1 MIDLL
6 LQLGAPQAWL
16 DSPGL
21 QVLLLGAVRIV
32 IILALAALVLALVR
46 RGTERWIATVADRPA
61 TDPKRQR
68 AVTLGTLL
76 QSTAGYVVWAVAG
89 IMVLSEVGL
98 DIGALIATAG
108 IAGLAVG
115 FGAQTLVK
123 DVIGGIFLLFDD
135 ILHVGDLVTIDGHTG
150 TIEEIGVR
158 LIKLRKFDGELVMIP
173 AGEVRT
179 FGNKSVQWARA
190 IVPVG
195 LSYEQDV
202 DAILPVMERV
212 ANEWVAAHEE
222 IVLDETPQ
230 VQGLMDFGD
239 SSVTARVVVRV
250 TPGEQYAAER
260 ELRQRLKRAFDAKG
274 IEIPFPQ
281 RTMHVARREAPARP
295 LGQATHQILPR
306 PRNRTRTNNPHARPL
321 RLVAVEDLPHRTP
334 TALDGAG
341 ARWHFARGG
350 GGRNFWPPRPQR
362 RGENDPRQ
370 DSARA
375 RPPLRRH
382 RPPLRPARR
391 HPGRPPPDRV
401 RPREPPLSGVL
412 HGHPDASR
420 LRAPGRRAPGQ
431 AQ

>member
-6 LQLGAPQAWL
+6 LQLGTPQAWL

-76 QSTAGYVVWAVAG
+76 RSTAGYVVWAIAG

-115 FGAQTLVK
+115 VGAQTLVK

-158 LIKLRKFDGELVMIP
+158 LIKLRTFDGELVMIP

-260 ELRQRLKRAFDAKG
+260 ALRQRLKRAFDAKG
-274 IEIPFPQ
+274 IRIPFPQ
-281 RTMHVARREAPARP
+281 RTMHVARREAPAR
-295 LGQATHQILPR
+295 
-306 PRNRTRTNNPHARPL
+306 
-321 RLVAVEDLPHRTP
+321 TP
-334 TALDGAG
+334 GAG
-341 ARWHFARGG
+341 DAPD
-350 GGRNFWPPRPQR
+350 PPTSP
-362 RGENDPRQ
+362 E
-370 DSARA
+370 
-375 RPPLRRH
+375 
-382 RPPLRPARR
+382 
-391 HPGRPPPDRV
+391 
-401 RPREPPLSGVL
+401 
-412 HGHPDASR
+412 PDANR
-420 LRAPGRRAPGQ
+420 
-431 AQ
+431 

>member
-6 LQLGAPQAWL
+6 LQLGTPQAWL

-76 QSTAGYVVWAVAG
+76 RSTAGYVVWAIAG

-115 FGAQTLVK
+115 VGAQTLVK

-158 LIKLRKFDGELVMIP
+158 LIKLRTFDGELVMIP

-250 TPGEQYAAER
+250 APGEQYAAER

-274 IEIPFPQ
+274 IRIPFPQ
-281 RTMHVARREAPARP
+281 RTMHVARREAPAR
-295 LGQATHQILPR
+295 
-306 PRNRTRTNNPHARPL
+306 
-321 RLVAVEDLPHRTP
+321 TP
-334 TALDGAG
+334 GAG
-341 ARWHFARGG
+341 DAPD
-350 GGRNFWPPRPQR
+350 PPTSP
-362 RGENDPRQ
+362 E
-370 DSARA
+370 
-375 RPPLRRH
+375 
-382 RPPLRPARR
+382 
-391 HPGRPPPDRV
+391 
-401 RPREPPLSGVL
+401 
-412 HGHPDASR
+412 PDANR
-420 LRAPGRRAPGQ
+420 
-431 AQ
+431 

>member
-1 MIDLL
+1 MVDLL
-6 LQLGAPQAWL
+6 LQFGPPQTWL
-16 DSPGL
+16 DSISL
-21 QVLLLGAVRIV
+21 RVLLLGAVRIV
-32 IILALAALVLALVR
+32 IILGLAALVLALVR
-46 RGTERWIATVADRPA
+46 RGTERWIATVADLPA

-76 QSTAGYVVWAVAG
+76 QSTAGYVVWAIAG

-195 LSYEQDV
+195 LSYGQDV

-212 ANEWVAAHEE
+212 ATEWVAEHED
-222 IVLDETPQ
+222 IVLDESPQ

-250 TPGEQYAAER
+250 APGEQYAAER

-281 RTMHVARREAPARP
+281 RTTHVVQSEAP
-295 LGQATHQILPR
+295 
-306 PRNRTRTNNPHARPL
+306 TRTPEA
-321 RLVAVEDLPHRTP
+321 
-334 TALDGAG
+334 
-341 ARWHFARGG
+341 
-350 GGRNFWPPRPQR
+350 
-362 RGENDPRQ
+362 DPAS
-370 DSARA
+370 DA
-375 RPPLRRH
+375 
-382 RPPLRPARR
+382 PASS
-391 HPGRPPPDRV
+391 
-401 RPREPPLSGVL
+401 ESEE
-412 HGHPDASR
+412 S
-420 LRAPGRRAPGQ
+420 Q
-431 AQ
+431 

>member
-1 MIDLL
+1 LVDLL
-6 LQLGAPQAWL
+6 LQFGPPQTWL
-16 DSPGL
+16 DSISL
-21 QVLLLGAVRIV
+21 RVLLLGAVRIV
-32 IILALAALVLALVR
+32 IILGLAALVLALVR
-46 RGTERWIATVADRPA
+46 RGTERWIATVADLPA

-76 QSTAGYVVWAVAG
+76 QSTAGYVVWAIAG

-195 LSYEQDV
+195 LSYGQDV

-212 ANEWVAAHEE
+212 ATEWVAEHED
-222 IVLDETPQ
+222 IVLDESPQ

-250 TPGEQYAAER
+250 APGEQYAAER

-281 RTMHVARREAPARP
+281 RTTHVVQSEAPAR
-295 LGQATHQILPR
+295 
-306 PRNRTRTNNPHARPL
+306 
-321 RLVAVEDLPHRTP
+321 TP
-334 TALDGAG
+334 EA
-341 ARWHFARGG
+341 
-350 GGRNFWPPRPQR
+350 
-362 RGENDPRQ
+362 DPAS
-370 DSARA
+370 DA
-375 RPPLRRH
+375 
-382 RPPLRPARR
+382 PASS
-391 HPGRPPPDRV
+391 
-401 RPREPPLSGVL
+401 ESEE
-412 HGHPDASR
+412 S
-420 LRAPGRRAPGQ
+420 Q
-431 AQ
+431 

>member
-1 MIDLL
+1 MVDLL
-6 LQLGAPQAWL
+6 LQFGPPQTWL
-16 DSPGL
+16 DSISL
-21 QVLLLGAVRIV
+21 RVLLLGAVRIV
-32 IILALAALVLALVR
+32 IILGLAALVLALVR
-46 RGTERWIATVADRPA
+46 RGTERWIATVADLPA

-295 LGQATHQILPR
+295 P
-306 PRNRTRTNNPHARPL
+306 
-321 RLVAVEDLPHRTP
+321 
-334 TALDGAG
+334 GAG
-341 ARWHFARGG
+341 DA
-350 GGRNFWPPRPQR
+350 P
-362 RGENDPRQ
+362 
-370 DSARA
+370 DS
-375 RPPLRRH
+375 PTSP
-382 RPPLRPARR
+382 
-391 HPGRPPPDRV
+391 
-401 RPREPPLSGVL
+401 E
-412 HGHPDASR
+412 PDAN
-420 LRAPGRRAPGQ
+420 Q
-431 AQ
+431 

>member
-1 MIDLL
+1 MVDLL
-6 LQLGAPQAWL
+6 LQFGPPQTWL
-16 DSPGL
+16 DSISL
-21 QVLLLGAVRIV
+21 RVLLLGAVRIV
-32 IILALAALVLALVR
+32 IILGLAALVLALVR
-46 RGTERWIATVADRPA
+46 RGTERWIATVADLPA

-195 LSYEQDV
+195 LSYGQDV

-212 ANEWVAAHEE
+212 ATEWVAEHED
-222 IVLDETPQ
+222 IVLDESPQ

-250 TPGEQYAAER
+250 APGEQYAAER

-281 RTMHVARREAPARP
+281 RTTHVVQSEAPAR
-295 LGQATHQILPR
+295 
-306 PRNRTRTNNPHARPL
+306 
-321 RLVAVEDLPHRTP
+321 TP
-334 TALDGAG
+334 EA
-341 ARWHFARGG
+341 
-350 GGRNFWPPRPQR
+350 
-362 RGENDPRQ
+362 DPAS
-370 DSARA
+370 DA
-375 RPPLRRH
+375 
-382 RPPLRPARR
+382 PASS
-391 HPGRPPPDRV
+391 
-401 RPREPPLSGVL
+401 ESEE
-412 HGHPDASR
+412 S
-420 LRAPGRRAPGQ
+420 Q
-431 AQ
+431 

>member
-6 LQLGAPQAWL
+6 LQLGTPQAWL

-76 QSTAGYVVWAVAG
+76 RSTAGYVVWAIAG

-115 FGAQTLVK
+115 VGAQTLVK

-158 LIKLRKFDGELVMIP
+158 LIKLRTFDGELVMIP

-250 TPGEQYAAER
+250 KPGEQYAAER

-274 IEIPFPQ
+274 IRIPFPQ
-281 RTMHVARREAPARP
+281 RTMHVARREAPAR
-295 LGQATHQILPR
+295 
-306 PRNRTRTNNPHARPL
+306 
-321 RLVAVEDLPHRTP
+321 TP
-334 TALDGAG
+334 GAG
-341 ARWHFARGG
+341 DAPD
-350 GGRNFWPPRPQR
+350 PPTSP
-362 RGENDPRQ
+362 E
-370 DSARA
+370 
-375 RPPLRRH
+375 
-382 RPPLRPARR
+382 
-391 HPGRPPPDRV
+391 
-401 RPREPPLSGVL
+401 
-412 HGHPDASR
+412 PDANR
-420 LRAPGRRAPGQ
+420 
-431 AQ
+431 

>member
-6 LQLGAPQAWL
+6 LQLGTPQAWL

-76 QSTAGYVVWAVAG
+76 RSTAGYVVWAIAG

-115 FGAQTLVK
+115 VGAQTLVK

-158 LIKLRKFDGELVMIP
+158 LIKLRTFDGELVMIP

-230 VQGLMDFGD
+230 VQGLMNFGD

-250 TPGEQYAAER
+250 APGEQYAAER

-274 IEIPFPQ
+274 IRIPFPQ
-281 RTMHVARREAPARP
+281 RTMHVARREAPAR
-295 LGQATHQILPR
+295 
-306 PRNRTRTNNPHARPL
+306 
-321 RLVAVEDLPHRTP
+321 TP
-334 TALDGAG
+334 GAG
-341 ARWHFARGG
+341 DAPD
-350 GGRNFWPPRPQR
+350 PPTSP
-362 RGENDPRQ
+362 E
-370 DSARA
+370 
-375 RPPLRRH
+375 
-382 RPPLRPARR
+382 
-391 HPGRPPPDRV
+391 
-401 RPREPPLSGVL
+401 
-412 HGHPDASR
+412 PDANR
-420 LRAPGRRAPGQ
+420 
-431 AQ
+431 